1 MRERAGDARGAAP
14 VDDRALVA
22 EALAA
27 RGHAYAPYSRFPV
40 GAALLTRSGRVY
52 RGVNVENASF
62 GVTVCAERTALFAA
76 VAAGEREFDAIA
88 IVADTV
94 GPVRPCGACRQALA
108 EFGVGVRVIMANTS
122 GETDARTLEQL
133 LPAGFQFRKA

>member
-1 MRERAGDARGAAP
+1 MNDA
-14 VDDRALVA
+14 ALVA

-27 RGHAYAPYSRFPV
+27 RANAYAPYSQFPV
-40 GAALLTRSGRVY
+40 GAALLARSGKVY

-76 VAAGEREFDAIA
+76 VAAGERAFEALA
-88 IVADTV
+88 VVADTE

-108 EFGVGVRVIMANTS
+108 EFGTDLRIVMANVG
-122 GETDARTLEQL
+122 GETDVRTLAVL
-133 LPAGFQFRKA
+133 LPAGFRFGRH

>member
-1 MRERAGDARGAAP
+1 M
-14 VDDRALVA
+14 DDRALIA

-27 RGHAYAPYSRFPV
+27 RGNAYAPYSHFPV
-40 GAALLTRSGRVY
+40 GAALLARSGRVY

-76 VAAGEREFDAIA
+76 VAAGERAFDAIA
-88 IVADTV
+88 VVADTE

-108 EFGVGVRVIMANTS
+108 EFGTDLRVVMANVA
-122 GETDARTLEQL
+122 GELDVSSLSTL
-133 LPAGFQFRKA
+133 LPAGFRFRKS

>member
-1 MRERAGDARGAAP
+1 MPA

-27 RGHAYAPYSRFPV
+27 RENAYAPYSRFPV
-40 GAALLTRSGRVY
+40 GAALLARSGTVY

-62 GVTVCAERTALFAA
+62 GVTICAERAALFAA
-76 VAAGEREFDAIA
+76 VAVGERAFAAIA
-88 IVADTV
+88 VVADTE

-108 EFGVGVRVIMANTS
+108 EFGTDLRVVMANTA
-122 GETDARTLEQL
+122 GATETRTLESL
-133 LPAGFQFRKA
+133 LPAGFRFGTR